1 MPELI
6 VEFHNLG
13 SAVVSKGDIVIAK
26 KIASRNS
33 NVRFFI
39 DVLNWE
45 GSPFEYDIY
54 SKAGEIQEVV
64 IYGNQKE

>member
-1 MPELI
+1 M
-6 VEFHNLG
+6 
-13 SAVVSKGDIVIAK
+13 VSKGDIVIAK
-26 KIASRNS
+26 KIASRNP

-39 DVLNWE
+39 DVLNLE